1 MLQNRLGWYSVP
13 AMSDPLVPAGLDD
26 AYALDLLRRQDAL
39 QAEARRV
46 VAEFDLVPLLS
57 RAGRVEQVGSSVSGL
72 MVWRDLDFSVLCRD
86 LTAERAFE
94 AIRPLLTHPRV
105 TQFDYRNQTG
115 HRAPPV
121 IRGDERYY
129 FSAHC
134 ETVAGEDWKIDVSFW
149 LSDAPRD
156 YLPYAERLKRQLT
169 DETRL
174 AILWIKDVWHRLPT
188 YPDEGGAFDVYEA
201 VLREG
206 VRTPEQFDVY
216 LRERGL
222 PGRSGVGD
230 AAG

>member
-1 MLQNRLGWYSVP
+1 MR
-13 AMSDPLVPAGLDD
+13 DPLVPAGLDD
-26 AYALDLLRRQDAL
+26 AYALELLRRQDAL

-46 VAEFDLVPLLS
+46 VADLDLVPLLS

-94 AIRPLLTHPRV
+94 AIRPLLTHPRI

-129 FSAHC
+129 FATHC
-134 ETVAGEDWKIDVSFW
+134 ETAAGEEWKIDVSFW

-156 YLPYAERLKRQLT
+156 QLPYAERLRDRLT
-169 DETRL
+169 GETRL
-174 AILWIKDVWHRLPT
+174 AILWIKDVWHQHPEYRDKVLSIDI
-188 YPDEGGAFDVYEA
+188 YDA
-201 VLREG
+201 VVEHG
-206 VRTPEQFDVY
+206 VRTPREFDAY
-216 LRERGL
+216 LV
-222 PGRSGVGD
+222 GRAKPSR
-230 AAG
+230 